1 MAETIITA
9 DQGVQDTYYTL
20 MKDDLGV
27 IYFYEFNPSV
37 SSPST
42 QYQEIRNNADINQL
56 SFITSSGSLE
66 NFYYAV
72 DNK

>member
-1 MAETIITA
+1 MITA
-9 DQGVQDTYYTL
+9 DQGVQDTYCTL

-42 QYQEIRNNADINQL
+42 QYQEIRNNADIINCHL
-56 SFITSSGSLE
+56 
-66 NFYYAV
+66 
-72 DNK
+72 